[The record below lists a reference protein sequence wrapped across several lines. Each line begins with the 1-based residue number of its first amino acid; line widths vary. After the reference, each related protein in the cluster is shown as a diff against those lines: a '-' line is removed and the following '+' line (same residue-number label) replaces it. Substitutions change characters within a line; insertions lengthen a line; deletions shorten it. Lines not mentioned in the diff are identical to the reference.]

1 MAWEKQCS
9 FIRKQNQWIGS
20 ELIRNVNLENVKS
33 VELI

>member
-9 FIRKQNQWIGS
+9 FTRKQNQWIDS